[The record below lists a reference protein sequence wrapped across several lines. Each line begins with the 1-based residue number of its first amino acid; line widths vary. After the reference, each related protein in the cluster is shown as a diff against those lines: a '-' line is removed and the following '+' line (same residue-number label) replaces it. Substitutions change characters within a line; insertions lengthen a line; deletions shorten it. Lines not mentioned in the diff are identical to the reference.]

1 MPLQELKCPSCGKQE
16 ERLVKDKEEPLCSC
30 GEVMKI
36 IITGDSWIKWS
47 KDQEAPSAGSHTG
60 KLV

>member
-16 ERLVKDKEEPLCSC
+16 ERLVKDKEESLCSC

-36 IITGDSWIKWS
+36 IITGVSWIKWS
-47 KDQEAPSAGSHTG
+47 KDQEAPSLGSRTG